1 MSVIPNGIGWDRLAR
16 LFRMPR
22 QIVSD
27 VHVLSLVCIA
37 RMIECSCARA
47 CLQFGHV
54 DMTCACP
61 QRLPATSKRCA
72 CAGELRAGEFR
83 HPEVALGGDTGSVS
97 D

>member
-22 QIVSD
+22 HLVSD

-47 CLQFGHV
+47 LFRQAV
-54 DMTCACP
+54 RPDMRHTESAVY
-61 QRLPATSKRCA
+61 LALSVNSA
-72 CAGELRAGEFR
+72 RAG
-83 HPEVALGGDTGSVS
+83 T
-97 D
+97 